1 MKKYYQ
7 EDSHI
12 IINGLEIM
20 ACHGVNPEEKVNPQ
34 KWVVDVDLVVDIS
47 KAAKEDLLDLTI
59 NYAKVSK
66 FIVAFFKDN
75 CFDLIETLVSR
86 LAKEILVNYKI
97 AKKITLEVKKPNAPM
112 NQVFN
117 YVSVKTTKEWT
128 TCYIALGSNLGD
140 KNKYLDNAIQKLKD
154 TKEIEFVKE
163 SRRIETKPYG
173 DAATE
178 DFVNSCAEIRTVLTP
193 QELLEKLNEIEA
205 SENRTREVH
214 WGNRTLD
221 LDIIYY
227 GDYIVDEP
235 NLKIPHVDMTNR
247 VFVLDPLCQLCPKK
261 PHPVLGLTTEQLL
274 NKLLKF

>member
-1 MKKYYQ
+1 MKNYYIEQ
-7 EDSHI
+7 SHI
-12 IINGLEIM
+12 KVKGLEIM

-34 KWVVDVDLVVDIS
+34 KWVVNVDLTLDIS
-47 KAAKEDLLDLTI
+47 KAGKEDNLDLTI
-59 NYAKVSK
+59 NYAKLSK

-86 LAKEILVNYKI
+86 LAKQILINFDRARKI
-97 AKKITLEVKKPNAPM
+97 KLEVQKPNAPM
-112 NQVFN
+112 NQTFD
-117 YVSVKTTKEWT
+117 YVSVKTTREWV

-140 KNKYLDNAIQKLKD
+140 KNQYLDNAIQKLKN
-154 TKEIEFVKE
+154 TEGIKFIKE

-178 DFVNSCAEIRTVLTP
+178 DFVNSCAEIQTVLTP
-193 QELLEKLNEIEA
+193 QELLEVLNEIEA

-227 GDYIVDEP
+227 GNYIVDEP
-235 NLKIPHVDMTNR
+235 NLQIPHVDMTNR
-247 VFVLDPLCQLCPKK
+247 IFVLEPLNQLCPKK
-261 PHPVLGLTTEQLL
+261 PHPILGLTTEQLL
-274 NKLLKF
+274 SKLLKF